1 MTKKPPALHCSA
13 SASGFRLELA
23 LAAVLALGGDRLAAI
38 AVLREQS
45 DLAGPVASV
54 PFWLAAGAGVPGGYR
69 QRGMCPHRGQGQE
82 PSRIARG
89 SAGGST
95 GSVCY
100 AGSA

>member
-69 QRGMCPHRGQGQE
+69 QRGMCPHRGRDKS
-82 PSRIARG
+82 PAASLVAPP
-89 SAGGST
+89 GG
-95 GSVCY
+95 
-100 AGSA
+100 